1 MKLFIITQNAPMYLA
16 EFLDDFLGS
25 VDASAHKVEG
35 ICLLSPFFKKSV
47 LQGVAERYRYYG
59 TMDFCKMAAHIAWN
73 KLLSLVS
80 RFVPSIGCHSV
91 DNVLR
96 KYGLS
101 NYKTGSINSEAFVS
115 HIRESGIDVIISIA
129 SSQIFKHEILH
140 AARKGCINYH
150 TAILPR
156 YRGRQPL
163 FWALLNGEKEV
174 GISIHEMDED
184 LDNGPILSQVRI
196 PVCPADTLHSIYLK
210 TIAAG
215 PALLMDAVA
224 RLDEGSGERLPN
236 DAGQKTCYRFP
247 TRADARLFKERGR
260 RFF

>member
-16 EFLDDFLGS
+16 EFLDDFLGR
-25 VDASAHKVEG
+25 VDASGHKVEG

-47 LQGVAERYRYYG
+47 LQGIAERYRYYG
-59 TMDFCKMAAHIAWN
+59 FTDFCKMAAHIARN
-73 KLLSLVS
+73 KLMALVC
-80 RFVPSIGCHSV
+80 RLVPALGCYSV

-96 KYGLS
+96 KYGLADH
-101 NYKTGSINSEAFVS
+101 KTGSINSAEFVG

-129 SSQIFKHEILH
+129 SSQIFKHELLH

-163 FWALLNGEKEV
+163 FWALLNGEREV
-174 GISIHEMDED
+174 GISIHEMDEE
-184 LDNGPILSQVRI
+184 LDNGPIIAQVRI
-196 PVCPADTLHSIYLK
+196 PVSPEDTLHSIYRK

-224 RLDEGSGERLPN
+224 TLEAGCGDRLPN

>member
-16 EFLDDFLGS
+16 EFLDDLLDRVNG
-25 VDASAHKVEG
+25 SAHKVEG

-47 LQGVAERYRYYG
+47 LQGVAERYHYYG

-73 KLLSLVS
+73 KLLSLVF

-101 NYKTGSINSEAFVS
+101 NYKTGSINSPAFVG

-140 AARKGCINYH
+140 AARKGSINYH

-174 GISIHEMDED
+174 GISIHEMDEE
-184 LDNGPILSQVRI
+184 LDNGPIIVQRAI
-196 PVCPADTLHSIYLK
+196 PVLPGDSLHSIYRK
-210 TIAAG
+210 TIAVG
-215 PALLMDAVA
+215 PSLLMDAIEN
-224 RLDEGSGERLPN
+224 LDHDCKDRLPN
-236 DAGQKTCYRFP
+236 DSGQKTCYRFP
-247 TRADARLFKERGR
+247 TRADARLFRERGR